1 MVEIHCRM
9 RYNKVYL
16 FVKREEA
23 NFMSRTKKRNS
34 GKRTALII
42 LCTVLALILTAMLS
56 VTVAAH
62 SLMSK
67 MNRVDGDDMETIS
80 QQELQEYLEA
90 EKDSGGETGG
100 PNISD
105 SDINWGDGAA
115 TLLGDSDDVINILL
129 IGQDRRAGEER
140 ARSDSMILCTI
151 HKNSKQ
157 IILTSFMRD
166 LYVQIPG
173 YGNNRINASYAWGG
187 MELLN
192 ETLEKNFGIY
202 IDGNV
207 EVDFAQFADIVDL
220 LGGVPME
227 LREDEA
233 RYINVDTQSSLSGG
247 MQILNGKQA
256 LSYARIRSLD
266 ADADFSRTNRQR
278 KVLSALFSQ
287 VKGAGLVKLLGL
299 LDDVLPMVTTDM
311 GNGEILGY
319 ATKVFPVLSGA
330 SISSQRIPA
339 DGAYYG
345 AMIDGMSVLVAD
357 MDQTRQLLQ
366 DTLGD

>member
-1 MVEIHCRM
+1 M
-9 RYNKVYL
+9 
-16 FVKREEA
+16 KRV
-23 NFMSRTKKRNS
+23 KKRNS
-34 GKRTALII
+34 GKRKALIA
-42 LCTVLALILTAMLS
+42 LCSVLAVILTAMLG

-62 SLMSK
+62 SLMNK
-67 MNRVDGDDMETIS
+67 MNRVEEGGNATIS
-80 QQELQEYLEA
+80 QQEMQEYLDA
-90 EKDSGGETGG
+90 EKENSGAEG
-100 PNISD
+100 PAISD
-105 SDINWGDGAA
+105 SDINWGDGDA
-115 TLLGDSDDVINILL
+115 TLLGDSEDVINILL
-129 IGQDRRAGEER
+129 IGQDRRSGEER

-151 HKNSKQ
+151 HKEKKT
-157 IILTSFMRD
+157 IVLTSFMRD

-192 ETLEKNFGIY
+192 QTLEKNFGICV
-202 IDGNV
+202 DGNV
-207 EVDFAQFADIVDL
+207 EVDFNQFADIVDL

-227 LREDEA
+227 LRNDEA
-233 RYINVDTQSSLSGG
+233 QYINSDTQSSLSGG

-278 KVLSALFSQ
+278 KVITALLGQ
-287 VKGAGLVKLLGL
+287 LKDAGLVKLLGL

-311 GNGEILGY
+311 SNGEILGY

-330 SISSQRIPA
+330 SLSSQRVPA

-357 MDQTRQLLQ
+357 MDKTRDLLR
-366 DTLGD
+366 DTIGE

>member
-1 MVEIHCRM
+1 MKR
-9 RYNKVYL
+9 
-16 FVKREEA
+16 VKKK
-23 NFMSRTKKRNS
+23 NSKKR
-34 GKRTALII
+34 KALIG
-42 LCTVLALILTAMLS
+42 LCSVLAVILTVMLG

-62 SLMSK
+62 LLMNK
-67 MNRVDGDDMETIS
+67 MNRVDGPDVTIS
-80 QQELQEYLEA
+80 QQELQEYLDA
-90 EKDSGGETGG
+90 EKENSGGEG
-100 PNISD
+100 PAISD
-105 SDINWGDGAA
+105 SDVNWGDTNT

-129 IGQDRRAGEER
+129 IGQDRREGETR

-151 HKNSKQ
+151 HKTKKT
-157 IILTSFMRD
+157 IVLTSFMRD

-173 YGNNRINASYAWGG
+173 YGNNRINAAYAWGG

-192 ETLEKNFGIY
+192 KTLEKNFGIC

-207 EVDFAQFADIVDL
+207 EVDFNQFAQIVDL

-227 LREDEA
+227 LRNDEA
-233 RYINVDTQSSLSGG
+233 QYINVDTQSSLSGG

-256 LSYARIRSLD
+256 LSYSRIRNLD

-278 KVLSALFSQ
+278 KVIAALVGQ
-287 VKGAGLVKLLGL
+287 LKDAGLVKLLGL

-311 GNGEILGY
+311 GNGEILAY
-319 ATKVFPVLSGA
+319 ATKVFPMLSGA
-330 SISSQRIPA
+330 TMSSQRIPA

-357 MDQTRQLLQ
+357 MDKTRELLRS
-366 DTLGD
+366 TIGD